1 MLHKAWEQ
9 VKAQGLLIV
18 HEDLEA
24 NKQTL
29 NPTDLNGMLKK
40 LGELQVYSSIV
51 SAKIQHDI
59 EISHYS
65 FIQESKLAE
74 EKRKQTKVFRV
85 VQKTI

>member
-1 MLHKAWEQ
+1 
-9 VKAQGLLIV
+9 
-18 HEDLEA
+18 
-24 NKQTL
+24 
-29 NPTDLNGMLKK
+29 MLKK

-65 FIQESKLAE
+65 SIQESKLAE